1 MSKQNKVNPGTYTQA
16 GRLSPDD
23 VAREAKKQREASSPD
38 PQTQPQHRE
47 PNRVTKKDKA
57 ADDEEPEDS
66 VEE

>member
-23 VAREAKKQREASSPD
+23 TARETKKQRELASPD
-38 PQTQPQHRE
+38 SQAQPHQHE
-47 PNRVTKKDKA
+47 PKRVTKKDKA
-57 ADDEEPEDS
+57 DEEEEPEDS